1 MTIRKCLIA
10 SAAILLLSAPLPR
23 AVAQSPAPSWSQDDT
38 TRIVGDVQKKLRNLT
53 NYQVFDWLTFGI
65 HGKTLVLSGYA
76 SRPTLK
82 DDAERAVKGIPGIEA
97 VENNIEV
104 LSSSPN
110 DDRIRASVYSRI
122 YTSSVLRKY
131 NANAGSSYRG
141 PSVARMAGGITA
153 DPPIGFHAI
162 HIIVNGGHV
171 KLYGAVLNES
181 DAAIANMQAN
191 SAPGTFSVDNNLDI
205 EGSKPSG
212 K

>member
-1 MTIRKCLIA
+1 MTIRKFLVA
-10 SAAILLLSAPLPR
+10 SAAILLLAAPLSS
-23 AVAQSPAPSWSQDDT
+23 ATAQTPAPTWSQDDT
-38 TRIVGDVQKKLRNLT
+38 TRIITEVQKKLRNLT
-53 NYQVFDWLTFGI
+53 NYGVFDWLTFGI
-65 HGKTLVLSGYA
+65 HGKTLVLNGYA
-76 SRPTLK
+76 SRPILK

-104 LSSSPN
+104 LPPSPN
-110 DDRIRASVYSRI
+110 DDRIRASVYNRI
-122 YTSSVLRKY
+122 YTSSTLRKY
-131 NANAGSSYRG
+131 NANAGSTNRG

-153 DPPIGFHAI
+153 DPPFGFHAI

-181 DAAIANMQAN
+181 DSAIANMQAN
-191 SAPGTFSVDNNLDI
+191 SAPGAFSVDNNLDI